1 MKRSPKFPLLCKVL
15 SNRCP
20 QTMFGAK
27 LTFCS
32 GDSLDDQADEYL
44 TTDRGGRG
52 RALTPDQRKA
62 ILAVYRWYHAAVL
75 KNGFVEPAEFVRM
88 AYRQRLKGEPTLAN
102 YSAVIVDEVQDISEI
117 GLRLLHSVV
126 GDRPDGLLL
135 VGDATQRIF
144 TRGYSLK
151 DFGIDIAGRGL
162 VLRKNYR
169 NTRQILQAAFPL
181 VENEWRERTS
191 HRLKFL
197 LPMPV
202 PNSACAKAADRL
214 SFSA

>member
-1 MKRSPKFPLLCKVL
+1 
-15 SNRCP
+15 
-20 QTMFGAK
+20 
-27 LTFCS
+27 
-32 GDSLDDQADEYL
+32 
-44 TTDRGGRG
+44 
-52 RALTPDQRKA
+52 
-62 ILAVYRWYHAAVL
+62 
-75 KNGFVEPAEFVRM
+75 M

-126 GDRPDGLLL
+126 GDGPDGLLL

-151 DFGIDIAGRGL
+151 GLGIDITGRGL

-181 VENEWRERTS
+181 VENEWKEDIAQAEVSIADASPEFSVREGCRPIVVQCPNEESEGRFLATEIAAL
-191 HRLKFL
+191 LKYRHYTPRDICVFWRYQFCTEL
-197 LPMPV
+197 ARQ
-202 PNSACAKAADRL
+202 SE
-214 SFSA
+214 